1 MRNLAAINGSVNAEP
16 RLELL
21 LLLRLELLLELDR
34 LELLLELDRLELLD
48 LGGTTT
54 VTLPLHCVSVKS
66 PQFIAVAQKGNR

>member
-21 LLLRLELLLELDR
+21 LLLPLRLELLLELDR
-34 LELLLELDRLELLD
+34 LELLLRLELLD